1 MYASWIT
8 LVASGG
14 MSEKL
19 ALVLTEGRFTEK
31 TVLHAA
37 DSAQAPPREAGAGA
51 VVWDISLFGA
61 NLAGDA
67 SVPLRLLSLE
77 GGKVCQYRNGGW
89 QTVQAP
95 RNGQYLL
102 LEMTGSEGTFCLQPA
117 GGVPW
122 LIPAAVSSGAALA
135 ALVLIAAKRR
145 RVKKHAGS
153 PERQAEPETN

>member
-67 SVPLRLLSLE
+67 SVPCGFSAWRAARSVSIGTA
-77 GGKVCQYRNGGW
+77 GGRQSKPHG
-89 QTVQAP
+89 
-95 RNGQYLL
+95 
-102 LEMTGSEGTFCLQPA
+102 TGSIYCWRCRARRAPS
-117 GGVPW
+117 
-122 LIPAAVSSGAALA
+122 VSSPPG
-135 ALVLIAAKRR
+135 VSR
-145 RVKKHAGS
+145 G
-153 PERQAEPETN
+153 